1 MTSKQ
6 SNDVYQFVTLI
17 LVHLY
22 VIFAQIYVFFQVLQT
37 QIAQLDQIKGNIE
50 GSRDI
55 EYRRRMDDLES
66 ELRNLE
72 VYINIL
78 KYRTTC

>member
-1 MTSKQ
+1 MKFLLK
-6 SNDVYQFVTLI
+6 YLC
-17 LVHLY
+17 
-22 VIFAQIYVFFQVLQT
+22 VFFQVLQT

-72 VYINIL
+72 VHVSM
-78 KYRTTC
+78 